1 MPCGKTLSHGQNRAA
16 NIDLS
21 LYPVSWRIQ
30 VQVIARRP
38 FPGRPFTSWG
48 PGKMEANDVENL
60 HAALCHH
67 LPNFQ
72 ALLAAALAHVSL
84 SSMVRRVPL

>member
-1 MPCGKTLSHGQNRAA
+1 MPCGKTLSRDKTGPQTLTYHYTLSHGGFRRR
-16 NIDLS
+16 LS
-21 LYPVSWRIQ
+21 RG
-30 VQVIARRP
+30 AR
-38 FPGRPFTSWG
+38 FPGRPFTTWSLS
-48 PGKMEANDVENL
+48 KMEANDVENL

-72 ALLAAALAHVSL
+72 ALLAALAHVSL